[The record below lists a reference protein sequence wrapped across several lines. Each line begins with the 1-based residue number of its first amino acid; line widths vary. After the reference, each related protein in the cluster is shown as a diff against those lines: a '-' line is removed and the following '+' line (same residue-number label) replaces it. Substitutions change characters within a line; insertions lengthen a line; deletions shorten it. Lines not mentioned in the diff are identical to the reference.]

1 MENFQS
7 LGVSDTILQ
16 SLERLKFNEPTPIQ
30 SQAIPVA
37 LEGKDIIAS
46 AQTGT
51 GKTFAFGIPLIEK
64 LLSDPEG
71 TALVLTPT
79 RELALQVIQSLHT
92 LMSKK
97 MQSSTVL
104 LIGGESIVPQ
114 LQKLRAKPR
123 LIVGTPGRINDHLI
137 RGSLNLKTTNFLVL
151 DETDR
156 MLDMGFSIQIDE
168 IMKYITSDKRQ
179 TMLFS
184 ATLPKNIM
192 KIAEKYL
199 NEPVRIAVG
208 SSSAPAARIKQDVV
222 HLNAKEKYQQLLLQ
236 LNQRTGSVIVFVK
249 TKIDAEN
256 MAVSLRKENH
266 LADAIHGDL
275 RHNKRERVI
284 KAFRSQKYR
293 IMVATDIAARGL
305 DIPHIEHVINY
316 DLPQCPEDYIH
327 RIGRT
332 ARAGNSG
339 EAVCFVTPG
348 DRGKWSAINFLMNP
362 DHKEERSER
371 PSSRAPGRN
380 RPAGRSSFGA
390 SAGPRGGF
398 ASKPSFGG
406 NSSRPGFKKEGSER
420 DFFGSKP
427 SFKKDGAKKDFFG
440 SKPSFKKDDS
450 GKDFFGGNVDRKP
463 KRTFSKKP
471 RISA

>member
-7 LGVSDTILQ
+7 LGVSDAILQ
-16 SLERLKFNEPTPIQ
+16 ALERLKFNTPTPIQ
-30 SQAIPVA
+30 SKSIPVA
-37 LEGKDIIAS
+37 LEGRDIIAS

-64 LLSDPEG
+64 LLSDPNG

-79 RELALQVIQSLHT
+79 RELALQVIQSLQG

-97 MQSSTVL
+97 MHSSAVL

-137 RGSLNLKTTNFLVL
+137 RGSLDLKHTNFLVL

-168 IMKYITSDKRQ
+168 IMKYITSNVRQ

-184 ATLPKNIM
+184 ATLPKNII

-199 NEPVRIAVG
+199 TDPVRISVG
-208 SSSAPAARIKQDVV
+208 SNSTPAANIKQDVI
-222 HLNAKEKYQQLLLQ
+222 HLSAKEKYQQLLLQ

-256 MAVSLRKENH
+256 MAVNLRKENH

-339 EAVCFVTPG
+339 EALCFVTPG
-348 DRGKWSAINFLMNP
+348 DRGKWSAINFLINP
-362 DHKEERSER
+362 DYKEEKSER
-371 PSSRAPGRN
+371 SREHREPS
-380 RPAGRSSFGA
+380 
-390 SAGPRGGF
+390 RGGF
-398 ASKPSFGG
+398 GAKKFGGEKSRSFGG
-406 NSSRPGFKKEGSER
+406 GFGANSSRYGAKKEGGSGG

-427 SFKKDGAKKDFFG
+427 RFKKEGA
-440 SKPSFKKDDS
+440 S
-450 GKDFFGGNVDRKP
+450 KDFFGGNSNDSARP
-463 KRTFSKKP
+463 KRTFSKRP

>member
-1 MENFQS
+1 MENFQT
-7 LGVSDTILQ
+7 LGISDTILQ
-16 SLERLKFNEPTPIQ
+16 SLERLKFSTPTPIQ
-30 SQAIPVA
+30 VQAIPTA
-37 LEGKDIIAS
+37 LEGKDIVAS

-64 LLSDPEG
+64 LLSDPTG
-71 TALVLTPT
+71 SALVLTPT

-92 LMSKK
+92 LLSKK
-97 MQSSTVL
+97 MQAQTVL

-114 LQKLRAKPR
+114 LQKLRNKPR

-137 RGSLNLKTTNFLVL
+137 RGTLNLKNVNFLVL

-168 IMKYITSDKRQ
+168 IMKYITSEKRQ

-184 ATLPKNIM
+184 ATLPKNII

-199 NEPVRIAVG
+199 NDPVRIAVG
-208 SSSAPAARIKQDVV
+208 SSNLPAPKIKQDVV
-222 HLNAKEKYQQLLLQ
+222 HIAEKEKYQNLLTQ
-236 LNQRTGSVIVFVK
+236 LNQRTGSIIVFVK
-249 TKIDAEN
+249 TKMGAEK
-256 MAVSLRKENH
+256 MAINLRKENH
-266 LADAIHGDL
+266 LVDAIHGDL

-284 KAFRSQKYR
+284 KAFQNQKYR

-348 DRGKWSAINFLMNP
+348 DRSKWKAITFLMDP
-362 DHKEERSER
+362 DAKEDRSDR
-371 PSSRAPGRN
+371 FNRNDRSRK
-380 RPAGRSSFGA
+380 PAAGAGIFGKSKPAFGKDRKFGNDNKFSAKGGKPFAGPKKEKSFGDD
-390 SAGPRGGF
+390 R
-398 ASKPSFGG
+398 
-406 NSSRPGFKKEGSER
+406 RPKKTFFKKASN
-420 DFFGSKP
+420 S
-427 SFKKDGAKKDFFG
+427 
-440 SKPSFKKDDS
+440 
-450 GKDFFGGNVDRKP
+450 
-463 KRTFSKKP
+463 
-471 RISA
+471 